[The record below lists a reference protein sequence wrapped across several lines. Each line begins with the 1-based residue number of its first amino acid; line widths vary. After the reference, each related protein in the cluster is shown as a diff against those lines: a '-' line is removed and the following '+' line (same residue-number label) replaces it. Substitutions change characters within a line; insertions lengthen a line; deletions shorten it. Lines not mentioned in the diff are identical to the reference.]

1 MTSRRPMTHSYSGNG
16 RYGSQNGD
24 DVLSPRLD
32 SRNYLSS
39 VRPENRS
46 TFCTVMSQLTEETQP
61 CFETTIKSK
70 AVSEACN
77 VKFTCVVTGYPV
89 PELTWYKD
97 DMELDRYCGLPKYEI
112 FRNGKIHTLHIYNC
126 TVDDAAIYQAS
137 ARNSKGIVSCSG
149 VLEVGTMSEYKI
161 HQRFFAK
168 LKQKAE
174 LKRRELEHSY
184 CQEKENILQEHLS
197 SSQNTVRRTDGL
209 VHNSSSVQFGEYNDA
224 KEGEITEDQPEAL
237 NEEMNRL
244 SVKVH
249 RSDRSQENDS
259 QHMSSNVGQN
269 NGNQQLIYGSEKGEI
284 GDTTPSTKEKVTR
297 TNISIS
303 NGFDETFTTQSNQGT
318 GEGKDT
324 HEGMSLAKILV
335 ESLQLK
341 FGEEHQ
347 KTTLQSHEITST
359 KASTIQEREREKEVD
374 TEEEKMKAE
383 GRHQE
388 WESCWEGEHERSL
401 EKEQENIRQLEH
413 EHRTATAS
421 EAKTPVYKEPE
432 YQQKSAL
439 SSMFH
444 SLKDIFFGK
453 SKKSPEI
460 TDSSKKVSDIN
471 VKKEIL
477 AVNTEAHSHLP
488 QTQPQR
494 YDTTSDVCGTMPDQ
508 LVPVAIDQQNQT
520 GTLYVNTHF
529 FQETPSLHIK
539 TEMESLNLD
548 NHIHGFTTNYI
559 KDISQASKI
568 LYESVEEEKEA
579 GPEALQKNTLLTI
592 HEASDDH
599 TEPNNDDHMVQVSH
613 ENAGQECTAVTDQ
626 RIQDGGEIKAV
637 KEQDD
642 TADFRVMSKASMPQP
657 NRTDL
662 ESCKSSPE
670 AQISMPVSPATL
682 LVPKKCVHNDGI
694 RVDERI
700 AESNL
705 NKESEDKMDVAIAE
719 STDFTKLSGTDTVD
733 ITERLILHT
742 YEKGQQCNAISQEKS
757 TPVLDMCHGE
767 SYIMESNIIQNSVL
781 VLNSFM
787 EDVQG
792 FAAGSVIHD
801 TSKVETVSSA
811 GNKDNNIETK
821 KVDRI
826 EKMKEK
832 QDESTEKKMGN
843 ESEQIG
849 DSKGES
855 TNFIS
860 EQGTG
865 ISKYKKQPELEGL
878 EAHLSLKVGETTKI
892 YTKLQPERHTV
903 ESRDQS
909 VVSPIIILPDT
920 RETVIKNVAKMRAM
934 PFTPEIKVTVPEK
947 VKHEE
952 PFTVPRIDVLLSEPE
967 RVIHPLVHDVAL
979 MHRDNEPS
987 SEEPMGV
994 ASRTPKQ
1001 NTRDDRVVII
1011 AEPVDVTPPQHKKNV
1026 EWVPLDQR
1034 TEEVKT
1040 ENLEVQMGDREE
1052 PSRVSSGWSRGNDS
1066 NSIPIISIVACA
1078 DEMTPF
1084 QEQEKEYGKPV
1095 FHNTV
1100 QPDSA
1105 DLKMKAYSSSF
1116 FTTTHVESSIEN
1128 SIKKETVPE
1137 SLTVILGEVGG
1148 QFDSGA
1154 SPTNQVVEKATLQ
1167 KEGTERRNLVETQLS
1182 SDVSS
1187 ALSPKAFQNTTVCD
1201 TEVCPDKESK
1211 VEPDADRFQREK
1223 PAMEKLGLT
1232 TPVGPT
1238 LPPLSPAS
1246 LRRLMAKNNPN
1257 LESQGSTVTILGD
1270 GSEKKGEDSGGST
1283 PTSTLSC
1290 ESSPKMKRRD
1300 SLTLIPSATPEEL
1313 ASGARRKIYLAK
1325 TKSEDESSDTQCKRD
1340 SPYMSPSQARRAA
1353 FLQLQS
1359 GQQAQHMEKRSP
1371 LLSRRKTM
1379 VEVHKSKEEPSEET
1393 NMSNIER
1400 KPAEKEKPDP
1410 YKVFPLPSAPQV
1422 IRKIRGEPF
1431 SDALGHLK
1439 LWCQFFNVLSD
1450 STIKWLKDD
1459 VQIAEIKRSAGDES
1473 QVALAIVQA
1482 SNRDCGVYGC
1492 TIKNEYGTDT
1502 TDYLLSSDILAEFFL
1517 RDDSEVGEEIEMTP
1531 LLFTKGLVDPGYWGN
1546 KFFGRIMTEELQI
1559 GEGCAHKYSRAKVI
1573 YGLDPIFESGSTC
1586 IVKVRN
1592 HIVFGTK
1599 EENCLAEIN
1608 LEITKQECKIH
1619 NTVREYCK
1627 IFAAEAR
1634 VIEKFGFAL
1643 EVIPLYLIYRPANTI
1658 PYATMEADL
1667 KREYLKYC
1675 TLDNTGRLITRTT
1688 SEVEQKCCTFQ
1699 HWIYQWTNGNLLV
1712 TQLEGVDTKITN
1724 VKIAT
1729 KSKGYQSLTDEGS
1742 PKILEQF
1749 VIQHQCNYY
1758 CGLLGLRTLMTIDS
1772 SQQSKIKTSRSPMLA
1787 RRVGLADSSSPQ
1799 LLKKGSSSP
1808 QTAKNVNSS
1817 PKVARKT
1824 DEDGENNSA
1833 TKHKTMEVPKSVR
1846 MSL

>member
-1 MTSRRPMTHSYSGNG
+1 MTSRRPITHSYSGNG

-61 CFETTIKSK
+61 CFEMTIKSK

-184 CQEKENILQEHLS
+184 CQEKENILQEQLS
-197 SSQNTVRRTDGL
+197 SSQNNVRWTDGL
-209 VHNSSSVQFGEYNDA
+209 VNNLSSVQVGEDNKE
-224 KEGEITEDQPEAL
+224 KEGEIIDEQPEAL
-237 NEEMNRL
+237 NDKLNRL

-249 RSDRSQENDS
+249 KYPMRSDRSQENDS
-259 QHMSSNVGQN
+259 QHMSSDVGQKN
-269 NGNQQLIYGSEKGEI
+269 VNQQLIYDSEKAEI
-284 GDTTPSTKEKVTR
+284 GGTTLSMKEKVSR
-297 TNISIS
+297 NSIMIS
-303 NGFDETFTTQSNQGT
+303 NGFDEAFTTQSSQAA

-341 FGEEHQ
+341 FGEEQQ
-347 KTTLQSHEITST
+347 KTTLQSHEIISI
-359 KASTIQEREREKEVD
+359 KASTIQERERENEVD
-374 TEEEKMKAE
+374 PEEEKMKAE

-388 WESCWEGEHERSL
+388 WESCWEGEQERSL
-401 EKEQENIRQLEH
+401 GKEENVKQLES
-413 EHRTATAS
+413 EHRTEVAS
-421 EAKTPVYKEPE
+421 ETKIVYKKTE
-432 YQQKSAL
+432 YQHKSAL
-439 SSMFH
+439 SSVFH

-460 TDSSKKVSDIN
+460 SSKKVTDIS
-471 VKKEIL
+471 VEKEIL
-477 AVNTEAHSHLP
+477 AVNTEAHCHFPQTLP
-488 QTQPQR
+488 QK
-494 YDTTSDVCGTMPDQ
+494 YDTTSGVCGSIPDQ
-508 LVPVAIDQQNQT
+508 LVPVETEQQNQI
-520 GTLYVNTHF
+520 GNHYVNTHF

-568 LYESVEEEKEA
+568 HHESVEEENKA
-579 GPEALQKNTLLTI
+579 SPETLQKNTLLTKL
-592 HEASDDH
+592 EASDDH
-599 TEPNNDDHMVQVSH
+599 AEPNNDEHMVQVCH
-613 ENAGQECTAVTDQ
+613 ETAGQECTVPTDQ
-626 RIQDGGEIKAV
+626 RMQDVGEMQAV

-642 TADFRVMSKASMPQP
+642 TEDLSTATVMSTASMPQP
-657 NRTDL
+657 NRA
-662 ESCKSSPE
+662 EMENCKSCPE
-670 AQISMPVSPATL
+670 GQISTPVSQATL
-682 LVPKKCVHNDGI
+682 LVPSQCVHKDGI
-694 RVDERI
+694 RVDKRV
-700 AESNL
+700 AECNP
-705 NKESEDKMDVAIAE
+705 NKESEDKMDVAIAD
-719 STDFTKLSGTDTVD
+719 STDSTKNSETDTVD
-733 ITERLILHT
+733 ETERL
-742 YEKGQQCNAISQEKS
+742 
-757 TPVLDMCHGE
+757 TPVLDMSHGE
-767 SYIMESNIIQNSVL
+767 SYIMESNITQNRNSSV
-781 VLNSFM
+781 VLNNFV
-787 EDVQG
+787 ENVQG
-792 FAAGSVIHD
+792 FAAGSVRHY
-801 TSKVETVSSA
+801 TSKVETVSSI
-811 GNKDNNIETK
+811 GNKENNIETK
-821 KVDRI
+821 KVDSI
-826 EKMKEK
+826 GKMKEK
-832 QDESTEKKMGN
+832 QDECKEKKIGN
-843 ESEQIG
+843 EAEQRG
-849 DSKGES
+849 HTKGES

-860 EQGTG
+860 EQSTG
-865 ISKYKKQPELEGL
+865 ISKHKKQPESEGL
-878 EAHLSLKVGETTKI
+878 ETHLNLRVVEKTKI
-892 YTKLQPERHTV
+892 HTKLQPEKDTI

-909 VVSPIIILPDT
+909 IVSPIIILPDT

-934 PFTPEIKVTVPEK
+934 PFTPEIKVTVQEK

-952 PFTVPRIDVLLSEPE
+952 PFSVPRIDVLLSEPE
-967 RVIHPLVHDVAL
+967 RVIHPLVHEVAL
-979 MHRDNEPS
+979 MQRGNEPS
-987 SEEPMGV
+987 SEKPMGIG
-994 ASRTPKQ
+994 PNK

-1011 AEPVDVTPPQHKKNV
+1011 ADPVDVTPPQHEKNV
-1026 EWVPLDQR
+1026 NCFPSDQR
-1034 TEEVKT
+1034 SIEVKT
-1040 ENLEVQMGDREE
+1040 ENLEAQMGDRKE

-1066 NSIPIISIVACA
+1066 KTIPIISIACA
-1078 DEMTPF
+1078 DDITSF
-1084 QEQEKEYGKPV
+1084 SEQEKEYGKPV
-1095 FHNTV
+1095 FHDTV
-1100 QPDSA
+1100 HTDSA
-1105 DLKMKAYSSSF
+1105 AQTF
-1116 FTTTHVESSIEN
+1116 VPTTQAESSAEN
-1128 SIKKETVPE
+1128 SIKREVVPE
-1137 SLTVILGEVGG
+1137 SLTVILREVVGH
-1148 QFDSGA
+1148 FDSGA
-1154 SPTNQVVEKATLQ
+1154 SHKRNQVVEKAALQ
-1167 KEGTERRNLVETQLS
+1167 KDGTERRNLVETQLS

-1187 ALSPKAFQNTTVCD
+1187 ALSPKALQNTTACD
-1201 TEVCPDKESK
+1201 TEVCSDKELK
-1211 VEPDADRFQREK
+1211 VETDADRFQRDK

-1246 LRRLMAKNNPN
+1246 LHRLMAKNNPN
-1257 LESQGSTVTILGD
+1257 LESQVSTVTILGD

-1325 TKSEDESSDTQCKRD
+1325 MKSEDEGSDTQSKRD

-1353 FLQLQS
+1353 FLQLQG
-1359 GQQAQHMEKRSP
+1359 GQQAQYMEKRSP
-1371 LLSRRKTM
+1371 LLGRRKTM
-1379 VEVHKSKEEPSEET
+1379 VEGHKPKEEPSEDT
-1393 NMSNIER
+1393 NMPNTER
-1400 KPAEKEKPDP
+1400 KPAEKDMLDP
-1410 YKVFPLPSAPQV
+1410 YKAPQV

-1450 STIKWLKDD
+1450 SIIKWFKDD
-1459 VQIAEIKRSAGDES
+1459 VEIAEIKRSAGDES

-1482 SNRDCGVYGC
+1482 SSRDCGVYGC
-1492 TIKNEYGTDT
+1492 TIKNEYGSDT

-1517 RDDSEVGEEIEMTP
+1517 RDDSKGEEIEMTP

-1546 KFFGRIMTEELQI
+1546 KFFGRIMMEELQI
-1559 GEGCAHKYSRAKVI
+1559 GEGCAHKNSRAKVI
-1573 YGLDPIFESGSTC
+1573 YGLDPVFESGSTC

-1592 HIVFGTK
+1592 QIVYGTK

-1608 LEITKQECKIH
+1608 LETTKQECKIH

-1634 VIEKFGFAL
+1634 VIDKFGFAL

-1667 KREYLKYC
+1667 KGEFLKYC
-1675 TLDNTGRLITRTT
+1675 TMDNSGRLITQTT
-1688 SEVEQKCCTFQ
+1688 SEVGHKCCTFQ
-1699 HWIYQWTNGNLLV
+1699 HWIYHWTNGNLLV

-1758 CGLLGLRTLMTIDS
+1758 CGLLGLRALTTMDS
-1772 SQQSKIKTSRSPMLA
+1772 FQQSKVKTSRSPMLA
-1787 RRVGLADSSSPQ
+1787 RRVGLTDSSSPQ

-1817 PKVARKT
+1817 PKVDKKT
-1824 DEDGENNSA
+1824 DKDGENNTA
-1833 TKHKTMEVPKSVR
+1833 TNHKKWRSPNLSE
-1846 MSL
+1846 